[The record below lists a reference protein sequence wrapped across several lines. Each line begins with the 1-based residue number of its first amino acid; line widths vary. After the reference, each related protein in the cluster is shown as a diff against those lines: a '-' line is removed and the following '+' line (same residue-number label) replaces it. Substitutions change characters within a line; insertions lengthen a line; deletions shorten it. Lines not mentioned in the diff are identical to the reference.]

1 MSDAKLFKIGQAN
14 EREVEEFGCQWME
27 VNWGVWYD
35 DELAALFQ
43 AEALGNGWLN
53 VHATVSR
60 RKLHP
65 QITKMYAK
73 AFSDRLLELGATGL
87 QAEIELKNRA
97 AILMAKAAGYSET
110 SRNDEWVLLTRE
122 PDGQEETATTTV

>member
-1 MSDAKLFKIGQAN
+1 MSDAKMFKVGQAVPM
-14 EREVEEFGCQWME
+14 EIEEFGGQTMD

-35 DELAALFQ
+35 DELVALFQ

-53 VHATVSR
+53 VHATVTR

-65 QITKMYAK
+65 QVTKMYAK

-87 QAEIELKNRA
+87 QAEIEPKNRA
-97 AILMAKAAGYSET
+97 AILMAKAAGYEEAH
-110 SRNDEWVLLTRE
+110 RNDEWVLLTRK
-122 PDGQEETATTTV
+122 PDGQEETAATSV